1 MLAIVTFLWRPIGR
15 EAIYGAGH
23 VNMLKR
29 MLDEFA
35 PPHRL
40 VCVTDDATGIDPS
53 VHIVEIE
60 PRLVEAGR
68 RYPKLMFYRR
78 DAAELFGARR
88 IAMMDLDCI
97 VTGRLDR
104 VFARTETLI
113 AWDDPN
119 WGSTPY
125 NSSLV
130 LMDAGAAPQVYN
142 RFDPRKSEAA
152 VIKSRFMGSDQAW
165 LAIVMGRDLPKFT
178 PRGDGVLSYQSH
190 CRHPDSVKKASIVF
204 FAGNPKP
211 WDSSIEEPWVK
222 QWWG

>member
-1 MLAIVTFLWRPIGR
+1 MLAIATFLWRPHDR
-15 EAIYGAGH
+15 ETIYGPEH
-23 VNMLKR
+23 VNMLKL

-35 PPHRL
+35 PPHRM

-60 PRLVEAGR
+60 SCLVDAGR

-78 DAAELFGARR
+78 DAETLFGASR
-88 IAMMDLDCI
+88 IAMVDLDCI
-97 VTGRLDR
+97 VTGSLRR
-104 VFARTETLI
+104 IFARTEPLV

-130 LMDAGAAPQVYN
+130 LMDAGAAPDVYE
-142 RFDPRKSEAA
+142 RFDPKESEAA
-152 VIKSRFMGSDQAW
+152 VIKSRLMGSDQAW
-165 LAIVMGRDLPKFT
+165 LAIVMGRELPKFT

-190 CRHPDSVKKASIVF
+190 CRHPDAVKKSSIVF

-211 WDSSIEEPWVK
+211 WDRSLDEPWIK
-222 QWWG
+222 QWWA